1 MSTPGRARALRA
13 LGAKKRA
20 NVRRVA
26 KGLKPIVAGK
36 KVSAKSLGL
45 TKAKAQRRVKHN
57 NWKTMPKTYAGRSAF
72 KGARGRHKK

>member
-13 LGAKKRA
+13 LANKRRQ

-26 KGLKPIVAGK
+26 AGKSPIVAGK

-45 TKAKAQRRVKHN
+45 TKTKAKKRLKTNAK
-57 NWKTMPKTYAGRSAF
+57 NWKTYPKSKAARSKF
-72 KGARGRHKK
+72 KKRK